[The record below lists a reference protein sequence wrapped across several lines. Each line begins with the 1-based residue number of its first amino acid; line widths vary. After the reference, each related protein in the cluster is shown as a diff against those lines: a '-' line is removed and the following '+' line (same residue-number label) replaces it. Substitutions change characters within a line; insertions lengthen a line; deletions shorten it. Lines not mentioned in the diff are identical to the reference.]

1 MTNDRLAD
9 FDVAVKEKK
18 KPQGKEAGLSS
29 FGFELPQER
38 MLQFD
43 RVVRTGPHEK
53 PKEKGLPK
61 VRPSEQLFSENA
73 EL

>member
-1 MTNDRLAD
+1 MSDRLAD
-9 FDVAVKEKK
+9 FDVAVKQKK
-18 KPQGKEAGLSS
+18 KPHEKEAKLSS

-43 RVVRTGPHEK
+43 REVRTEPREK

-61 VRPSEQLFSENA
+61 VRPSEQLFRENA